1 MKMNTSKILGL
12 GALMLALSLATPA
25 TAAPPTQAD
34 SSLYFELDFARFCV
48 NDTTAQVEVY
58 IALSRSALRFAAANG
73 GLAANFECQVAI
85 TKDNVEVASHK
96 WQAISTANDS
106 SEIKPGQ
113 LLFTQARFQLNVG
126 TYRFF
131 VRVQDQRSQLAGI
144 RAFQI
149 VVEPYPAGQLAMGD
163 LQLAARL
170 ERDTTRSIFYKNRHH
185 VLPNPGALYGLELPV
200 LFFYTEIYNLPF
212 PSDSSYSVQYR
223 IYGGDGQEVKALPSK
238 RRPIAGSKLVE
249 VGGFNIVSLK
259 SGSYVFEVR
268 VVDHT
273 TGSEAFRR
281 HKFFV
286 YREKDQAETGTEATA
301 APFELLAQYYRGRS
315 EKELNKEFE
324 ATRYIATS
332 EERKIYNSLQLEGK
346 RDFLAKFWHKRDLST
361 ETPRNEFREDYLAR
375 VRFANEQFTG
385 FREGWKTD
393 MGRVLLIY
401 GRPDEVE
408 RFPSSN
414 ESRSYQIWHYYEIEG
429 GVIFVFVDLKSGGE
443 FELVHST
450 ARNELQDPSWQRWL
464 NPGR

>member
-1 MKMNTSKILGL
+1 MNASKLLSL
-12 GALMLALSLATPA
+12 GALAMMFGLATPA
-25 TAAPPTQAD
+25 TAISSTQAD
-34 SSLYFELDFARFCV
+34 TSLYFDLDFARFCV

-58 IALSRSALRFAAANG
+58 IGVPRSALRFAAANG
-73 GLAANFECQVAI
+73 ELVANFECQVAI

-96 WQAISTANDS
+96 WQALS
-106 SEIKPGQ
+106 SARDAAEIKPGQ
-113 LLFTQARFQLNVG
+113 LLFTQAQFQLKVG

-131 VRVQDQRSQLAGI
+131 VRVQDQRSKLAGI

-149 VVEPYPAGQLAMGD
+149 IAEPYPADQLALSD

-170 ERDTTRSIFYKNRHH
+170 ERDTTRTIFNKNRYH
-185 VLPNPGALYGLELPV
+185 VLPNPGAIYGLELPV
-200 LFFYTEIYNLPF
+200 LFFYTEIYNLQF
-212 PSDSSYSVQYR
+212 PGDSSYSVHYR
-223 IYGGDGQEVKALPSK
+223 IYDSDGQEVKALPSK

-249 VGGFNIVSLK
+249 AGGFNVVSLK
-259 SGSYVFEVR
+259 SGGYFFEVR
-268 VVDHT
+268 VVDHG
-273 TGSEAFRR
+273 TGGEASRR

-286 YREKDQAETGTEATA
+286 YRAKDRAEAGSIAGA
-301 APFELLAQYYRGRS
+301 APFELLAQYYRGLT

-324 ATRYIATS
+324 TTRYISSS

-346 RDFLAKFWHKRDLST
+346 REFLAKFWQKRDAAT

-375 VRFANEQFTG
+375 VKFANDNFSG

-393 MGRVLLIY
+393 LGRVLLIY

-414 ESRSYQIWHYYEIEG
+414 EARSYQIWHYFEIEG
-429 GVIFVFVDLKSGGE
+429 GVDFVFVDLKSGGE
-443 FELVHST
+443 MELVHST
-450 ARNELQDPSWQRWL
+450 ARNELQDPTWQRWL